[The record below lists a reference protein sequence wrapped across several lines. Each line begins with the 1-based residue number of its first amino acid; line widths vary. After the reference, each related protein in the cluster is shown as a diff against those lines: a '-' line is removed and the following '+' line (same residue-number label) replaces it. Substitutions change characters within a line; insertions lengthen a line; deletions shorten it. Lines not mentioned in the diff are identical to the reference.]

1 MDNNALELQI
11 KTILELDQQEFERQL
26 VGVVSQDEDFLKGL
40 GLPATIPAQ
49 PIGQMFASL
58 PWPERLKRVELALE
72 AAWQKNKD
80 RLYEIVCVKFEYCKQ
95 KGAGEIRLLCGLASA
110 LMGKGIILAAFPK
123 LWPLPL
129 VIVYL
134 YKNGFFDRLCKC
146 DEKK

>member
-1 MDNNALELQI
+1 MDNRELELQI
-11 KTILELDQQEFERQL
+11 KSILEMDPREFERQL
-26 VGVVSQDEDFLKGL
+26 VGVVSQDEDFLKSL
-40 GLPATIPAQ
+40 SLPATHPAQ
-49 PIGQMFASL
+49 PIGQIFASL
-58 PWPERLKRVELALE
+58 PWNERLKRVELAME